1 MHKRQIQAFNLNI
14 YSKKQRWK
22 LLLAGAAILIIVA
35 SLWYTNILVKKI
47 ETEERKKVQLWA
59 EAIQNK
65 ASLVSYTGELF
76 HKISDEERNK
86 IELWAEANKR
96 AATSNNHSDLT
107 FYLDILS
114 RNTTIPVIVIDEK
127 ENIVNN
133 RNFDIEEGVDTAQFL
148 RDELEKMKSS
158 SNEPIDLVYHIPGYT
173 FKQKLYYKDSKIFSE
188 LKIVLDDL
196 IQSFISEIVINSAS
210 VPVIYTDSTQ
220 TEIIEY
226 GNLEGG
232 KTGISQDFLMA
243 TISDMREQN
252 EPIAVTINK
261 QTVNYIFYKDSKLL
275 QQLKYYPFFQIF
287 IIALFLLISYYLFST
302 SRKVEQNQ
310 VWVGMAKETAHQLGT
325 PLSSLIAWVEYLKLK
340 DVDENTINELSKDI
354 TRLEIITERFS
365 KIGSV
370 PKLEQES
377 LNEVINNT
385 LDYLRVRI
393 SKKVNVSFTTQNNVE
408 IRAKLNPSLFSWVF
422 ENLIKNAV
430 DAMKGE
436 GNIDIYITDQSQFV
450 YIDITD
456 TGIGI
461 PRAKHKTI
469 FEPGFTTKQRGW
481 GLGLSLVKRIIEN
494 YHEGK
499 IFVKQ
504 SDAAGTT
511 FRIVLNK

>member
-1 MHKRQIQAFNLNI
+1 VNI

-35 SLWYTNILVKKI
+35 SLWYTNVLVKKI
-47 ETEERKKVQLWA
+47 ANEERKKVQLWA

-65 ASLVSYTGELF
+65 ASLVNYTGELF
-76 HKISDEERNK
+76 QKISDEERNK

-96 AATSNNHSDLT
+96 AATSNDHSDLT

-114 RNTTIPVIVIDEK
+114 RNTTIPVIVIDKNEA
-127 ENIVNN
+127 IVNW
-133 RNFDIEEGVDTAQFL
+133 RNFDLAEGIDTVKFL
-148 RDELEKMKSS
+148 QDELELMKI
-158 SNEPIDLVYHIPGYT
+158 NNKEPIDLIYHIPGYT

-188 LKIVLDDL
+188 LKVVLDDL

-220 TEIIEY
+220 VNVIEY

-232 KTGISQDFLMA
+232 NNGVGQDFLLA
-243 TISDMREQN
+243 TIEDMRLQN
-252 EPIAVTINK
+252 DPIAITINN
-261 QTVNYIFYKDSKLL
+261 QTINYIFYKDSKLL

-287 IIALFLLISYYLFST
+287 IITLFLLISYYLFST

-325 PLSSLIAWVEYLKLK
+325 PLSSLMAWVEYLKLK
-340 DVDENTINELSKDI
+340 GVDESTIDELSKDI
-354 TRLEIITERFS
+354 TRLETITERFS

-370 PKLEQES
+370 PKLEQEN
-377 LNEVINNT
+377 LKEVI
-385 LDYLRVRI
+385 LEAVGYLKSRI
-393 SKKVNVSFTTQNNVE
+393 SKKVNITFSAQNNLE
-408 IRAKLNPSLFSWVF
+408 IMAKLNPSLFSWVL
-422 ENLIKNAV
+422 ENIIKNAV

-436 GNIDIYITDQSQFV
+436 GDISIFITDQFQFV

-456 TGIGI
+456 TGPGI
-461 PRAKHKTI
+461 PRTNQKTI

-494 YHEGK
+494 YHSGK
-499 IFVKQ
+499 VFVKQ
-504 SDAAGTT
+504 SDPTGTT

>member
-1 MHKRQIQAFNLNI
+1 LNI

-47 ETEERKKVQLWA
+47 ATEEREKVQLWA

-65 ASLVSYTGELF
+65 ASLVKYTGELF
-76 HKISDEERNK
+76 DKISDEERSK

-96 AATSNNHSDLT
+96 ASTSNNNDDLT

-114 RNTTIPVIVIDEK
+114 RNKTIPVIVVDEE
-127 ENIVNN
+127 ENIVNW
-133 RNFDIEEGVDTAQFL
+133 RNFDLDEITDTAQFL
-148 RDELEKMKSS
+148 QNQFTWMKKNST
-158 SNEPIDLVYHIPGYT
+158 PIDLIYHIPGYS
-173 FKQKLYYKDSKIFSE
+173 FSQKLYYKDSKIFSE

-210 VPVIYTDSTQ
+210 VPVIYTDSSQ
-220 TEIIEY
+220 QKVIEY
-226 GNLEGG
+226 GNLETDQT
-232 KTGISQDFLMA
+232 KDESYFAT
-243 TISDMREQN
+243 TISEMRSQN
-252 EPIAVTINK
+252 EPIAITINDK
-261 QTVNYIFYKDSKLL
+261 TTNYIFYKDSDLL
-275 QQLKYYPFFQIF
+275 QQLKYYPFFQFF
-287 IIALFLLISYYLFST
+287 IIGLFLLISYYLFST

-325 PLSSLIAWVEYLKLK
+325 PLSSLMAWVEYLKLK
-340 DVDENTINELSKDI
+340 EVVDENTINELSKDI
-354 TRLEIITERFS
+354 TRLEVITERFS
-365 KIGSV
+365 KIGSA
-370 PKLEQES
+370 PKLE
-377 LNEVINNT
+377 NENINTVINNT
-385 LDYLRVRI
+385 VEYLKSRI
-393 SKKVNVSFTTQNNVE
+393 SKKVSVSVNSTNNKDLS
-408 IRAKLNPSLFSWVF
+408 AKVNPSLFSWVL

-436 GNIDIYITDQSQFV
+436 GSISIYITDQTQFI

-456 TGIGI
+456 TGTGI
-461 PRAKHKTI
+461 SRSNQKTI
-469 FEPGFTTKQRGW
+469 FEPGFTTKKRGW

-494 YHEGK
+494 YHSGK

-504 SDAAGTT
+504 SDESGTT

>member
-1 MHKRQIQAFNLNI
+1 MNI

-22 LLLAGAAILIIVA
+22 LLLAGAAILIIVS
-35 SLWYTNILVKKI
+35 SLWYTNILVGKI
-47 ETEERKKVQLWA
+47 ETEERKKVELWA

-76 HKISDEERNK
+76 QKISNEERNR

-96 AATSNNHSDLT
+96 LATSNNHTDLT
-107 FYLDILS
+107 FYLNIIGQ
-114 RNTTIPVIVIDEK
+114 NTTIPVLV
-127 ENIVNN
+127 VNDN
-133 RNFDIEEGVDTAQFL
+133 GEITTSRNFDIPTEKDSVEYLNEELALMQ
-148 RDELEKMKSS
+148 KSE
-158 SNEPIDLVYHIPGYT
+158 NEPIDLSYHIPGYT
-173 FKQKLYYKDSKIFSE
+173 IKQKLYYKDSKIFSE
-188 LKIVLDDL
+188 LKVVLDDL

-220 TEIIEY
+220 KKVIEY

-232 KTGISQDFLMA
+232 ETGVGQDFLEA
-243 TISDMREQN
+243 KITEMRLQN
-252 EPIAVTINK
+252 EPIAVTINNENI
-261 QTVNYIFYKDSKLL
+261 NYIFYKDSKLL
-275 QQLKYYPFFQIF
+275 QQLKYYPYFQIL
-287 IIALFLLISYYLFST
+287 IIGLFLLISYYLFST

-325 PLSSLIAWVEYLKLK
+325 PLSSLMAWVEYLKLK
-340 DVDENTINELSKDI
+340 EAVDENTINELSKDI
-354 TRLEIITERFS
+354 TRLETITERFS

-370 PKLEQES
+370 PKLELENLNTVVNDS
-377 LNEVINNT
+377 LN
-385 LDYLRVRI
+385 YLKVRI
-393 SKKVNVSFTTQNNVE
+393 SKKVNITFTTQNNAEVY
-408 IRAKLNPSLFSWVF
+408 AKLNPSLFSWVL
-422 ENLIKNAV
+422 ENVIKNAV

-436 GNIDIYITDQSQFV
+436 GSIDIYITDQSQFV

-456 TGIGI
+456 TGTGI
-461 PRAKHKTI
+461 PRAKQKTI

-494 YHEGK
+494 YHSGK

-504 SDAAGTT
+504 SDATGTT

>member
-1 MHKRQIQAFNLNI
+1 LNI

-22 LLLAGAAILIIVA
+22 LLLAGAAVLIIVV

-47 ETEERKKVQLWA
+47 ATEERKKVQLWA

-65 ASLVSYTGELF
+65 ASLVNYTGELF
-76 HKISDEERNK
+76 QKISDEERNK

-96 AATSNNHSDLT
+96 AATSNNHNDLT

-114 RNTTIPVIVIDEK
+114 RNTTIPVIVIDK
-127 ENIVNN
+127 NENIVNS
-133 RNFDIEEGVDTAQFL
+133 RNFDIKEGIDTAQFL
-148 RDELEKMKSS
+148 IDQLDIMKNSN
-158 SNEPIDLVYHIPGYT
+158 NEPIDLVYHIPGYT
-173 FKQKLYYKDSKIFSE
+173 FQQKLYYKDSKIFSE

-196 IQSFISEIVINSAS
+196 IESFISEIVINSAS

-220 TEIIEY
+220 TNVIEC

-232 KTGISQDFLMA
+232 KTGISQAFLEA
-243 TISDMREQN
+243 TIADMRTQN
-252 EPIAVTINK
+252 DPITIIINND
-261 QTVNYIFYKDSKLL
+261 TVNYIFYKDSKLL
-275 QQLKYYPFFQIF
+275 QQLKYYPFFQFF

-302 SRKVEQNQ
+302 SRKAEQNQ

-325 PLSSLIAWVEYLKLK
+325 PLSSLMAWIEYLKLK
-340 DVDENTINELSKDI
+340 GVDENTINELSKDI
-354 TRLEIITERFS
+354 TRLETITERFS
-365 KIGSV
+365 KIGSI
-370 PKLEQES
+370 PKLEHEK
-377 LNEVINNT
+377 LNDVINST
-385 LDYLRVRI
+385 LGYLKVRI
-393 SKKVNVSFTTQNNVE
+393 SKKVNITFVPQNNTE
-408 IRAKLNPSLFSWVF
+408 ILAKLNPSLFSWVL

-436 GNIDIYITDQSQFV
+436 GDIAIYITDQTQFV

-456 TGIGI
+456 TGTGI
-461 PRAKHKTI
+461 PRAKQKTI

-494 YHEGK
+494 YHSGK

-504 SDAAGTT
+504 SDTSGTT

>member
-1 MHKRQIQAFNLNI
+1 MNI

-22 LLLAGAAILIIVA
+22 LLLAGAAVLIIVA

-47 ETEERKKVQLWA
+47 ATEERKKVELWA

-76 HKISDEERNK
+76 QKISAEERNK

-96 AATSNNHSDLT
+96 IATSNNHSDLT

-114 RNTTIPVIVIDEK
+114 RNTTIPVIVIDQDG
-127 ENIVNN
+127 NIVNN
-133 RNFDIEEGVDTAQFL
+133 RNFDIAEGIDTVQFL
-148 RDELEKMKSS
+148 KDQLALMKSS
-158 SNEPIDLVYHIPGYT
+158 NNDPIDLVYHIPGYT

-188 LKIVLDDL
+188 LKVVLDDL

-220 TEIIEY
+220 THVIEH
-226 GNLEGG
+226 GNLDGG
-232 KTGISQDFLMA
+232 ETGIGQDFLEA
-243 TISDMREQN
+243 TIAEMREQN
-252 EPIAVTINK
+252 EPIAITINNESI
-261 QTVNYIFYKDSKLL
+261 NYIFYKDSQLL
-275 QQLKYYPFFQIF
+275 QQLKYYPYFQF
-287 IIALFLLISYYLFST
+287 LIIGLFLLISYYLFST

-325 PLSSLIAWVEYLKLK
+325 PLSSLMAWVEYLKLK
-340 DVDENTINELSKDI
+340 AEVDDNTISELSKDI
-354 TRLEIITERFS
+354 TRLEVITERFS
-365 KIGSV
+365 KIGST
-370 PKLEQES
+370 PKLESENLNVVVNDS
-377 LNEVINNT
+377 LE
-385 LDYLRVRI
+385 YLKVRI
-393 SKKVNVSFTTQNNVE
+393 SKKVNITFTTQNNAE
-408 IRAKLNPSLFSWVF
+408 IFAKLNPSLFSWVL

-436 GNIDIYITDQSQFV
+436 GNIDIYITDQTQFV

-456 TGIGI
+456 TGTGI
-461 PRAKHKTI
+461 PRAKQKTI

-504 SDAAGTT
+504 SDATGTT

>member
-1 MHKRQIQAFNLNI
+1 MNI

-22 LLLAGAAILIIVA
+22 LLLAIAAILIIA
-35 SLWYTNILVKKI
+35 TSLWYTNILVNKI
-47 ETEERKKVQLWA
+47 AKEEREKVQLWA

-65 ASLVSYTGELF
+65 ASLVSYTGNLF
-76 HKISDEERNK
+76 QKISDEERNK

-114 RNTTIPVIVIDEK
+114 SNTTIPVMVIDK
-127 ENIVNN
+127 NENITSW
-133 RNFDIEEGVDTAQFL
+133 RNFDIKKGVDTAKYLNEQL
-148 RDELEKMKSS
+148 DLMKNSDK
-158 SNEPIDLVYHIPGYT
+158 EPIDLIYHIPGYT
-173 FKQKLYYKDSKIFSE
+173 IKQKLYYKDSKIFSE
-188 LKIVLDDL
+188 LKSVLDDL
-196 IQSFISEIVINSAS
+196 IESFISEIVVNSAS

-220 TEIIEY
+220 ANVIEY
-226 GNLEGG
+226 GNLE
-232 KTGISQDFLMA
+232 QDSVNQSILEA
-243 TISDMREQN
+243 TIAEMRLEN
-252 EPIAVTINK
+252 EPIAIKINE
-261 QTVNYIFYKDSKLL
+261 QTTNFIFYKDSKLL
-275 QQLKYYPFFQIF
+275 RQLKYYPFFQFF
-287 IIALFLLISYYLFST
+287 IIALFLLIAYYLFST

-325 PLSSLIAWVEYLKLK
+325 PLSSLMAWVEYLKEK
-340 DVDENTINELSKDI
+340 NIEESVITELSKDI
-354 TRLEIITERFS
+354 SRLETITERFS

-370 PKLEQES
+370 PALELES
-377 LNEVINNT
+377 INSVISNT
-385 LDYLRVRI
+385 IGYLKVRI
-393 SKKVNVSFTTQNNVE
+393 SKKVTISLSSQNNADVV
-408 IRAKLNPSLFSWVF
+408 AKLNPSLFSWVL

-436 GNIDIYITDQSQFV
+436 GDISILITDQTQFV

-456 TGIGI
+456 TGTGI
-461 PRAKHKTI
+461 PRSKQKTI

-504 SDAAGTT
+504 SDSSGTT